1 MSSTISLQPQNP
13 VCEYFPVSLACSDPL
28 QFGYI
33 PREAKSATVPAMT
46 AEPAQLIVDNMPM
59 VRAVARQLHARL
71 PRHIDFDEL
80 VSAGVLGLVDAA
92 NRFKVNQQAQFGSY
106 AHFRIRGAM
115 LDLLRSTDWSPR
127 ILRRQARLIEQALQL
142 LISNGVQTPTDAEI
156 ATELGLS
163 LASYHQL
170 LGELKGLEMGSLQV
184 ERNEESGEQ
193 EIEYVPGPLSA
204 DPLFRCLEGEMRERL
219 VEAIETLPEKERL
232 VLNLYY
238 HEELTMREVSQVMG
252 VGESRVSQ
260 MHSSAVLRL
269 RSTLSGKPRVA
280 SKSQDRSSKGK

>member
-1 MSSTISLQPQNP
+1 MSSTINLQTQNP
-13 VCEYFPVSLACSDPL
+13 VSEYLPVSLACSDPS
-28 QFGYI
+28 QFGWI
-33 PREAKSATVPAMT
+33 PNEAKSATVPAPT
-46 AEPAQLIVDNMPM
+46 AEFARVIADNMPM

-71 PRHIDFDEL
+71 PRHVDFEEL

-92 NRFKVNQQAQFGSY
+92 SRFKADQQAQFKTY
-106 AHFRIRGAM
+106 AHFRVRGAM

-127 ILRRQARLIEQALQL
+127 TLRRQARLIEQAVQVLASRGLQ
-142 LISNGVQTPTDAEI
+142 SPTDADI
-156 ATELGLS
+156 ATELGLP

-184 ERNEESGEQ
+184 ERHEESGDQ
-193 EIEYVPGPLSA
+193 EIEYVPGPASA
-204 DPLFRCLEGEMRERL
+204 DPLFRCLEGEMRERM

-238 HEELTMREVSQVMG
+238 YEELTMREVSQVMG
-252 VGESRVSQ
+252 VGQSRVSQ

-269 RSTLSGKPRVA
+269 RSMLSGNKA
-280 SKSQDRSSKGK
+280 AKSQGCSSH